1 MQASLQSSPFPWCR
15 KMPDLFSLP
24 GEGLSAAEMPHSFEA
39 EQSVLG
45 SILVAPET
53 LSTALEYIRPEAF
66 YHEQHRELFQLMT
79 RLFSGG
85 NADKMDIVVI
95 LNEAVRLGIFEN
107 SAEGKRYLTALAESV
122 PSAGNIDSY
131 CRILAEKYSA
141 RALATVASDL
151 LKEISSGTETAE
163 NLLDSAEQR
172 IYDIRQGRDVRG
184 LVPIRDVVVNTYMHL
199 GDLSGPDREKYLGAK
214 TGFPELDTV
223 TGGMTNSDLVILAAR
238 PGMGKTSFALN
249 LATNVTRRSGRT
261 VAVYSLE
268 MSMEQLVSRMLS
280 TEALVDSHKL
290 RTGRLD
296 SKEWARIAQ
305 GADVLSGM
313 NIYLSETTGVTVSKM
328 KAQLRRIK
336 NLGMVVID
344 YLQLMDAPLK
354 SENRVLVISDIT
366 RNLKLMAKE
375 LNVPVLLLSQLN
387 RGVESRPDKRPMMSD
402 LRESGSIE
410 QDADII
416 MFLYNDYYYNREKSE
431 SPNITECI
439 VAKNRHGETANIK
452 LVWDAQYTR
461 FSSPEKSEAPPA

>member
-1 MQASLQSSPFPWCR
+1 MPELPQSSPFLWCR
-15 KMPDLFSLP
+15 KMPEEFSFPNEGIAGSLP
-24 GEGLSAAEMPHSFEA
+24 HSIEA

-45 SILVAPET
+45 SILIQPEA
-53 LSTALEYIRPEAF
+53 LATALEYISAEAF
-66 YHEQHRELFQLMT
+66 YHEQHRELFKLMT
-79 RLFSGG
+79 LMYSGAD
-85 NADKMDIVVI
+85 ADKMDIVVI
-95 LNEAVRLGIFEN
+95 LNEAVRRGIFEN

-131 CRILAEKYSA
+131 CKILAEKYCA
-141 RALATVASDL
+141 RSLAAVAKDI
-151 LKEISSGTETAE
+151 LKEIENGADTAQ

-184 LVPIRDVVVNTYMHL
+184 LVPINDVIVDTYRHL
-199 GDLSGPDREKYLGAK
+199 GDISGPDREKYLGAK
-214 TGFPELDTV
+214 TGYPELDSV

-249 LATNVTRRSGRT
+249 LATNVSRRSGRT
-261 VAVYSLE
+261 VAIYSLE

-296 SKEWARIAQ
+296 PKEWGRIASS
-305 GADVLSGM
+305 ADTLSGM
-313 NIYLSETTGVTVSKM
+313 NIYLSEATGITVSKM
-328 KAQLRRIK
+328 KAQLRRVK

-416 MFLYNDYYYNREKSE
+416 MFLYNDYYYFREKSE
-431 SPNITECI
+431 APNITECI
-439 VAKNRHGETANIK
+439 VAKNRHGETATIK

-461 FSSPEKSEAPPA
+461 FSSPERSEAPPE